1 MVTVGIVKEPI
12 MDIGNVASMSS
23 ALSQAKNSDAVSL
36 SVLKKTMNIEAQ
48 TAAQLLQALPPP
60 VASNPPNLGNSID
73 ILA

>member
-1 MVTVGIVKEPI
+1 MVAVGIVKEPI

-36 SVLKKTMNIEAQ
+36 SVLKKAMSIEAQ
-48 TAAQLLQALPPP
+48 TAAQLLQALPQH